1 MIWITYNTDNTGLVE
16 LLNIGLEIWPQI
28 SVVNEFQCFVLSKMT
43 SKDVVMMI
51 LEDSHAEVTR

>member
-16 LLNIGLEIWPQI
+16 LLDIGLEIWLQI

-43 SKDVVMMI
+43 SKDVVMII